1 MVSNNIF
8 FNFMIEKK
16 SQNIFLKLKVMTHSG
31 KLILLFSIFISFSS
45 CNNKKTSSL
54 ESPAFANLEL
64 NRGELLLCG
73 DPNFGEVSFS
83 LSCRYDLR
91 ETFDLGL
98 TLIHSFEYAEAEK
111 AFVSI
116 LDKDSECLMAYWGAA
131 MSILNHPLSFKQ
143 NPKSLKRGEELL
155 KVAKTLTPNNEKE
168 KDYIDAVSIYF
179 KDWQNLDTQ
188 TRKLNYESKMEELY
202 IKYPDDV
209 ETAVF
214 YSLSVLATAD
224 LNDKTYSKQK
234 KSGKILEKL
243 FEKYPNHPGIAH
255 YIIHNYDSP
264 ELAHMALTTA
274 RKYAVIAP
282 SSAHAQHMPSHIFT
296 RLGLWNESIKSN
308 IDSADS
314 AVCYAESV
322 NPNANW
328 VSEIHALDY
337 LVYAYLQLGDN
348 AKAQAEMNKMKNI
361 KEVFPADHFAS
372 AYALIAVP
380 SRLAIENKNWEL
392 ATQLELPKTKL
403 DWDKAHWPKAM
414 LHFSRALGFSNT
426 GNSAAAEKELK
437 SLIILRDKLNDAKN
451 TYESGQVT
459 IQIEAVRGWIEY
471 SKGNSNK
478 AIEYMKLASDLES
491 KTSKAAVTPGE
502 IIPAD
507 ELLADLYLAL
517 NKPKQALESYEQNL
531 KGHPYRFN
539 GIYGAAKAA
548 EKLNDIRLAVYY
560 FDQLVK
566 LSADTNSSRP
576 EISEAKEF
584 LDTNS
589 ISIANNV

>member
-1 MVSNNIF
+1 
-8 FNFMIEKK
+8 
-16 SQNIFLKLKVMTHSG
+16 MTYLN
-31 KLILLFSIFISFSS
+31 KLILVFIIFLCLSS
-45 CNNKKTSSL
+45 CTNKKSNSL
-54 ESPAFANLEL
+54 QLLTFENIEL
-64 NRGELLLCG
+64 NRGDLLLCG

-83 LSCRYDLR
+83 LSCSYDLR
-91 ETFDLGL
+91 ETFNLGL

-111 AFVSI
+111 VFVSI
-116 LDKDSECLMAYWGAA
+116 LDEDPECLMAYWGTA

-155 KVAKTLTPNNEKE
+155 KIAKKLNPNSERE

-179 KDWQNLDTQ
+179 KDWQTLDTQ
-188 TRKLNYESKMEELY
+188 TRKLNYESKMEELH

-243 FEKYPNHPGIAH
+243 FKKYPNHPGIAH

-264 ELAHMALTTA
+264 ELANMALTTA
-274 RKYAVIAP
+274 RKYAIIAP

-314 AVCYAESV
+314 AVCYAQSV
-322 NPNANW
+322 NPDANW

-348 AKAQAEMNKMKNI
+348 AKAQLEMKKIQEI

-380 SRLAIENKNWEL
+380 SRLAIENKNWKL
-392 ATQLELPKTKL
+392 ATQLELPKTKI
-403 DWDKAHWPKAM
+403 DWEKAHWPKAM

-426 GNSAAAEKELK
+426 GNSTAAEKELK
-437 SLIILRDKLNDAKN
+437 SLIVLRDKLTKAKN

-459 IQIEAVRGWIEY
+459 IQIEAVRGWIEFA
-471 SKGNSNK
+471 KGNSKK
-478 AIEYMKLASDLES
+478 AIEYMKLASSLES

-517 NKPKQALESYEQNL
+517 NKPKLALETYKLNL
-531 KGHPYRFN
+531 KGHPFRFN

-548 EKLNDIRLAVYY
+548 EKLNNIKLAYYY

-566 LSADTNSSRP
+566 LSAKTNSSRP
-576 EISEAKEF
+576 EISEAKDF
-584 LDTNS
+584 LVNNS
-589 ISIANNV
+589 TIIIKNV

>member
-1 MVSNNIF
+1 
-8 FNFMIEKK
+8 
-16 SQNIFLKLKVMTHSG
+16 MTHLG
-31 KLILLFSIFISFSS
+31 KLILLVSTFISFSS
-45 CNNKKTSSL
+45 CNNKKTSSS
-54 ESPAFANLEL
+54 ESTSFANLEL

-155 KVAKTLTPNNEKE
+155 RVANTLTPNNEKE

-188 TRKLNYESKMEELY
+188 TRKLNYESKMEELFT
-202 IKYPDDV
+202 KYPDDV

-214 YSLSVLATAD
+214 YSLSMLASAD

-234 KSGKILEKL
+234 KSGKILENL

-414 LHFSRALGFSNT
+414 LHFSRALGFSNI
-426 GNSAAAEKELK
+426 GNSTGAEKELK
-437 SLIILRDKLNDAKN
+437 SLIILREKLNEAKK

-478 AIEYMKLASDLES
+478 AIEYMKLASNLES

-517 NKPKQALESYEQNL
+517 NKPRQALESYEQNL

-566 LSADTNSSRP
+566 LSKDTNSSRP

-584 LDTNS
+584 LASNS

>member
-1 MVSNNIF
+1 
-8 FNFMIEKK
+8 
-16 SQNIFLKLKVMTHSG
+16 MTHLG
-31 KLILLFSIFISFSS
+31 KLILLVSAFISFSS
-45 CNNKKTSSL
+45 CNNKKTSSS
-54 ESPAFANLEL
+54 ESTSFANLEL

-155 KVAKTLTPNNEKE
+155 RVAKTLTPNNEKE

-202 IKYPDDV
+202 TKYPDDV

-214 YSLSVLATAD
+214 YSLSMLASAD

-234 KSGKILEKL
+234 KSGKILENL

-264 ELAHMALTTA
+264 ELANMALTTA

-414 LHFSRALGFSNT
+414 LHFSRALGFSNI
-426 GNSAAAEKELK
+426 GNSTGAEKELK
-437 SLIILRDKLNDAKN
+437 SLIILREKLNEAKK

-478 AIEYMKLASDLES
+478 AIEYMKLASNLES

-517 NKPKQALESYEQNL
+517 NKPRQALESYEQNL

-566 LSADTNSSRP
+566 LSKDTNSSRP

-584 LDTNS
+584 LASNS

>member
-1 MVSNNIF
+1 
-8 FNFMIEKK
+8 MIEKR

-471 SKGNSNK
+471 SKGNSDK

-584 LDTNS
+584 LATNS

>member
-1 MVSNNIF
+1 
-8 FNFMIEKK
+8 
-16 SQNIFLKLKVMTHSG
+16 MTHLG
-31 KLILLFSIFISFSS
+31 KLILLVSTFISFSS
-45 CNNKKTSSL
+45 CNNKKTSSS
-54 ESPAFANLEL
+54 ESTSFANLEL

-155 KVAKTLTPNNEKE
+155 RVAKTLTPNNEKE

-202 IKYPDDV
+202 TKYPDDV

-214 YSLSVLATAD
+214 YSLSMLASAD

-234 KSGKILEKL
+234 KSGKILENL

-414 LHFSRALGFSNT
+414 LHFSRALGFSNI
-426 GNSAAAEKELK
+426 GNSTGAEKELK
-437 SLIILRDKLNDAKN
+437 SLIILREKLNEAKK

-478 AIEYMKLASDLES
+478 AIEYMKLASNLES

-517 NKPKQALESYEQNL
+517 NKPRQALESYEQNL

-566 LSADTNSSRP
+566 LSKDTNSSRP

-584 LDTNS
+584 LASNS

>member
-1 MVSNNIF
+1 
-8 FNFMIEKK
+8 MIEKR
-16 SQNIFLKLKVMTHSG
+16 SQNIFLKLKVMTHSA
-31 KLILLFSIFISFSS
+31 KLILLFAIFISFSS

-243 FEKYPNHPGIAH
+243 SEKYPNHPGIAH

>member
-1 MVSNNIF
+1 
-8 FNFMIEKK
+8 
-16 SQNIFLKLKVMTHSG
+16 MTHLN
-31 KLILLFSIFISFSS
+31 KLIFVLGILLCFSS
-45 CNNKKTSSL
+45 CNNKKSNSSQ
-54 ESPAFANLEL
+54 SPIFANIEL
-64 NRGELLLCG
+64 NRGDLLLCG

-83 LSCRYDLR
+83 LSCSYELR
-91 ETFDLGL
+91 ETFNLGL

-116 LDKDSECLMAYWGAA
+116 LDQDPECLMAYWGTA

-155 KVAKTLTPNNEKE
+155 KIAKKLTPNNERE

-188 TRKLNYESKMEELY
+188 TRKLNYESKMEELHV
-202 IKYPDDV
+202 KYPDDV

-274 RKYAVIAP
+274 RKYAIIAP

-348 AKAQAEMNKMKNI
+348 VKAQSEMDKMQEI
-361 KEVFPADHFAS
+361 KEVFPSDHFAS

-414 LHFSRALGFSNT
+414 LHFSRALGFSNI
-426 GNSAAAEKELK
+426 GNSVAAENELK
-437 SLIILRDKLNDAKN
+437 SLIILRDKLTKAKN

-471 SKGNSNK
+471 SKGNSKK
-478 AIEYMKLASDLES
+478 AIEYMKLASNLES

-517 NKPKQALESYEQNL
+517 NKPKQALEAYKINL
-531 KGHPYRFN
+531 EGHPFRFN

-548 EKLNDIRLAVYY
+548 VKLNDIKLAVYY

-566 LSADTNSSRP
+566 LSAKTNSSRP
-576 EISEAKEF
+576 EISEAKDY
-584 LDTNS
+584 LASNS
-589 ISIANNV
+589 TIVADNV

>member
-1 MVSNNIF
+1 
-8 FNFMIEKK
+8 MIEKR

-426 GNSAAAEKELK
+426 GNSTAAEKELK
-437 SLIILRDKLNDAKN
+437 SLIILRDKLNEAKN
-451 TYESGQVT
+451 SYESGQVT

-478 AIEYMKLASDLES
+478 AIEYMKLASNLES

-517 NKPKQALESYEQNL
+517 NKPKQALESYEENL

-548 EKLNDIRLAVYY
+548 EKLNDIELAFYY

-584 LDTNS
+584 LATNS